1 MKLYY
6 ATGTC
11 SLAAHIALCEA
22 GLPFTLIRFDMK
34 RALLE
39 DGSSLEAINE
49 KGYVPVLELD
59 SGERLTEVTAI
70 LQYVADQRPDSGLAP
85 PAGTMGRYRLIE
97 WLNFI
102 ATELH
107 KIYWPLFHD
116 GAEVEK
122 QHALEKLD
130 RRFGWVEQKLGAN
143 PFIMGDRFT
152 VADAYL
158 LTVLNWTRAAG
169 LDLNKWP
176 RLKEYRSRLRERPA
190 VVAALEAEGLIK
202 RAG

>member
-11 SLAAHIALCEA
+11 SLAPHIALREA
-22 GLPFTLIRFDMK
+22 QLPFSLVRFDMK
-34 RALLE
+34 TARLE
-39 DGSSLEAINE
+39 DGSSLEAVNE

-59 SGERLTEVTAI
+59 DGERLTEVTAV
-70 LQYVADQRPDSGLAP
+70 LQYVADQRPQSALAP
-85 PAGTMGRYRLIE
+85 PNGTMARYHLQE

-107 KIYWPLFHD
+107 KAYWPLFHQ
-116 GAEVEK
+116 GEEVEN
-122 QHALEKLD
+122 QHAREKLT
-130 RRFGWVEQKLGAN
+130 RRFGWVEQKLGAK
-143 PFIMGDRFT
+143 PFLLDDHFT
-152 VADAYL
+152 IADAYL

-169 LDLNKWP
+169 LDLNQWP
-176 RLKEYRSRLRERPA
+176 RLKDYRSGLRDRPA

-202 RAG
+202 PAR